1 MVKKDKQPDPPVRP
15 RLYVS
20 LMLVLVM
27 IILLFMQ
34 QWDWLLAVFIGFLLG
49 NGLST
54 LWEGRSRH

>member
-1 MVKKDKQPDPPVRP
+1 MTSKQDNRKPDPPVRP

-20 LMLVLVM
+20 LLVVFLM

-54 LWEGRSRH
+54 LMERWK